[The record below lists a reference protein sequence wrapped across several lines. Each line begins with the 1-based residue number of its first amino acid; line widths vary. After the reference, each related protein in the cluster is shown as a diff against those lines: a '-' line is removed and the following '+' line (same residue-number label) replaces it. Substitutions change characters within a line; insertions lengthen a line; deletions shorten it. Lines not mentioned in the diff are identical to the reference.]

1 MTRNKKIL
9 LGVLL
14 VVVIGAI
21 GYANFVFKRTSGT
34 SVTVEKIARRD
45 LEAVVSASGTIQP
58 VRQVN
63 VGAPAAGTVVD
74 LQVHEG
80 DVVKKGQFLMQIDPR
95 NLQIQV
101 DSQNASLA
109 AAKSQ
114 LEESRKAVESARVG
128 LAQSQAEFNRQKGLM
143 KNGLTSRQTYEAAEN
158 DLKMKQSAVDQG
170 EQSLKTQDTR
180 IKQQEALLQN
190 AQYDLS
196 KVRITSPIDGVV
208 IKRDVDIGE
217 MVSGNAFQTMALL
230 TVADMS
236 VVRAEIQVD
245 ETDIPFVSIGQ
256 RAKVTIDALPDQTF
270 AGTVTEVGNSPV
282 QASGSSS
289 TALATDFKVVVTLD
303 HEIKDVR
310 PGFTCTAAITTATRQ
325 QAVSVPIQSLA
336 ERELVVDAQGKVV
349 PTPAPPPGARRT
361 VAPAAADLPP
371 GQSRKAIEGVFVVT
385 DGHAVFTPV
394 KTGIAGDKYF
404 EVLSG
409 LSVGDQVITG
419 PFASVRSLK
428 DGDPVTITTTP
439 VVTPSTSS
447 TQ

>member
-1 MTRNKKIL
+1 MTRNKKLL
-9 LGVLL
+9 LGALL
-14 VVVIGAI
+14 VVVIGGV
-21 GYANFVFKRTSGT
+21 GYANFVFKRDSGT
-34 SVTVEKIARRD
+34 GVTVEKIARRD

-58 VRQVN
+58 VQQVN

-74 LQVHEG
+74 VQVHEG
-80 DVVKKGQFLMQIDPR
+80 DTVKKGQFLMQIDPR

-101 DSQNASLA
+101 DSQVASLA

-114 LEESRKAVESARVG
+114 LEESRKSVESAKVA
-128 LAQSQAEFNRQKGLM
+128 LAQAQAEFKRQTGLM
-143 KNGLTSRQTYEAAEN
+143 KSGLTSAQAYESAEN
-158 DLKMKQSAVDQG
+158 DLKMKQAAVDQG
-170 EQSLKTQDTR
+170 EQSLKTQETR
-180 IKQQEALLQN
+180 IQQQEALLQN

-196 KVRITSPIDGVV
+196 KVRIVSPITGVV
-208 IKRDVDIGE
+208 IKRDVDVGE
-217 MVSGNAFQTMALL
+217 MVSGNQFQTMALL

-245 ETDIPFVSIGQ
+245 ETDIPFVKTSQ

-270 AGTVTEVGNSPV
+270 MGTVTEVGNSPV

-289 TALATDFKVVVTLD
+289 TALATDFKVVVRLD
-303 HEIKDVR
+303 HEIKGVR
-310 PGFTCTAAITTATRQ
+310 PGFTCTATITTATRQ

-336 ERELVVDAQGKVV
+336 ERELIVDEEGAIV
-349 PTPAPPPGARRT
+349 PQPKPASGARRT
-361 VAPAAADLPP
+361 VAPAPADLPP
-371 GQSRKAIEGVFVVT
+371 GQSRKAIQGVFLFK

-409 LSVGDQVITG
+409 LAIGDQVITG
-419 PFASVRSLK
+419 PFAAVRGLK
-428 DGDPVTITTTP
+428 DGDPVKITTAP
-439 VVTPSTSS
+439 AVTTAGS